1 MGSAFIISPIS
12 RRFTL
17 SVQRGP
23 IHYVRTA
30 EEVLHGLWI
39 EGARHTQTTG
49 SRSFSRY
56 HLSLYVYPA
65 LLLRIEFHPSSKS
78 RLNIPPRSRPF
89 KAIDSNSIR
98 QLDRR
103 SFTIISNLV
112 RIRASSRTRTILRL
126 SHVCSPP
133 RNLVL
138 TIRFSLSISLYRRQF
153 TMKMLSLAIG
163 IVFEPYCSPLFC
175 SLPAWPFRVSRRWQV
190 QSC

>member
-1 MGSAFIISPIS
+1 M
-12 RRFTL
+12 

-112 RIRASSRTRTILRL
+112 RIRASSRTRIILRL
-126 SHVCSPP
+126 PHVCSPP
-133 RNLVL
+133 RNAVL
-138 TIRFSLSISLYRRQF
+138 TIRFSLSISLLCRLLCRQSDLLAARLDNVGHDPQSHARRGRCASALPWAHYYRCGGC
-153 TMKMLSLAIG
+153 A
-163 IVFEPYCSPLFC
+163 V
-175 SLPAWPFRVSRRWQV
+175 RRD
-190 QSC
+190 